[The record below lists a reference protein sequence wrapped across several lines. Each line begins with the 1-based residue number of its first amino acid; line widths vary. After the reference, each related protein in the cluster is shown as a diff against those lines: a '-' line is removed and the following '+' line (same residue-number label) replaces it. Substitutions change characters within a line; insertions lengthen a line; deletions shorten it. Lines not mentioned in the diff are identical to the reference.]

1 MLYRPIT
8 RLRGGSAA
16 LTRFRGQS
24 VALTRFKDQ
33 SGGLARVKDES
44 ATLIRL
50 KSQSGFTLIELLVV
64 ILIIGILAAIAIP
77 AFLSQTTKA
86 NDAAAKTQVGTLQ
99 TTIKTYAIEN
109 AGSYAGAS
117 LAKLQAIEPTL
128 KDKTTAVAKEVVSP
142 TTTGFTVE
150 SEAVGSKDVYK
161 LVSENGEVT
170 RTCTTSGTGNNGGG
184 CKGGSW

>member
-1 MLYRPIT
+1 MLYRTIT
-8 RLRGGSAA
+8 RVRGGSAA
-16 LTRFRGQS
+16 LPRLKDQS
-24 VALTRFKDQ
+24 LALTRLKDQ
-33 SGGLARVKDES
+33 SGALGRVKDES
-44 ATLIRL
+44 TALIRL

-64 ILIIGILAAIAIP
+64 ILIIGVLAAIAIP
-77 AFLSQTTKA
+77 AFLSQTKKA

-99 TTIKTYAIEN
+99 TTMKTYAIEN

-128 KDKTTAVAKEVVSP
+128 RDKSTSIAKEVVSP

-150 SEAVGSKDVYK
+150 SEAVGSKDVFK
-161 LVSENGEVT
+161 LASENGEVS

-184 CKGGSW
+184 CSGGSW